1 VKQQGKPNDLIE
13 RIKGREFFQPILPEL
28 QALLDPSTFT
38 GRSSQIVEEV
48 VSVNVAAA
56 LEKYAEDLKKE
67 VDAELKV

>member
-13 RIKGREFFQPILPEL
+13 RIKDREFFQPILPEL

-67 VDAELKV
+67 MDAELKV